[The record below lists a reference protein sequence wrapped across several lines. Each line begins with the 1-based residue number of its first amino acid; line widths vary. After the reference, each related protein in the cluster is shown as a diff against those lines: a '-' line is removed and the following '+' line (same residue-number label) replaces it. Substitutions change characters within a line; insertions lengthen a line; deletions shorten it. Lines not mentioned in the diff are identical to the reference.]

1 MDFISLAE
9 VSSTNSET
17 AMCPTEKVLRE
28 KDIDIKKNQFCCLDG
43 TNSMLGEYNGVQ
55 G

>member
-28 KDIDIKKNQFCCLDG
+28 KDIDIKKNTVLLPRWYKFNVG
-43 TNSMLGEYNGVQ
+43 
-55 G
+55 